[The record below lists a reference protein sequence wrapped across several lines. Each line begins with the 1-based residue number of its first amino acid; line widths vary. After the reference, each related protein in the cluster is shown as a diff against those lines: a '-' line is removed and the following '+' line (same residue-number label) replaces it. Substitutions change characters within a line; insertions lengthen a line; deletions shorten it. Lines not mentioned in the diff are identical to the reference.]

1 MIRLTNFRFPN
12 FVRSLTGAKR
22 AGTPQVYVPRSDTPH
37 SGASRRVLAVS
48 AIVTGLALAVAG
60 LVSLPDSARAEP
72 VATFSLSEQD
82 RADLLRI
89 EEYFNSFETLRARF
103 QQYAVESGTSTGN
116 IYLRRPGRLRV
127 EYDPPVPVVIV
138 ADGILVSYYD
148 KDLDQVDQLPLKSS
162 PVWFLLENKVEFD
175 EHVTI
180 TAIERDA
187 SSLRVSMYQTD
198 DPDVGKVTLIFT
210 DNPLELRQW
219 TVIDAQG
226 TEVRVGLE
234 QVALGGAL
242 ANELFATPVP
252 RSRYE

>member
-1 MIRLTNFRFPN
+1 MIRLMNLRFPN
-12 FVRSLTGAKR
+12 FARSLQSVTR
-22 AGTPQVYVPRSDTPH
+22 AGTLHDRTRPVAH
-37 SGASRRVLAVS
+37 RRVLAIS
-48 AIVTGLALAVAG
+48 AIVAGLALAVAG
-60 LVSLPDSARAEP
+60 LVSLPGSARAEP

-82 RADLLRI
+82 RADLVRI

>member
-1 MIRLTNFRFPN
+1 MTRATSFHFPN
-12 FVRSLTGAKR
+12 EGGS
-22 AGTPQVYVPRSDTPH
+22 
-37 SGASRRVLAVS
+37 S
-48 AIVTGLALAVAG
+48 AIRADRRRFLAVATMVAALLLAAAG
-60 LVSLPDSARAEP
+60 FVAMPSGARAEP
-72 VATFSLSEQD
+72 VATFGLTEQD

-89 EEYFNSFETLRARF
+89 EEYFNSFDTLRARF
-103 QQYAVESGTSTGN
+103 QQYAVESGTATGN

-162 PVWFLLENKVEFD
+162 PVWFLLEERVQFD
-175 EHVTI
+175 DHVTL
-180 TAIERDA
+180 TAIQRDA

-198 DPDVGKVTLIFT
+198 EPDAGQVTLIFT

>member
-1 MIRLTNFRFPN
+1 MTRATIY
-12 FVRSLTGAKR
+12 RSQNSDRPTATR
-22 AGTPQVYVPRSDTPH
+22 AAG
-37 SGASRRVLAVS
+37 RRR
-48 AIVTGLALAVAG
+48 ILAVAAMLAG
-60 LVSLPDSARAEP
+60 LLLTAACLVSMPGAVRAEP
-72 VATFSLSEQD
+72 VATFGLTEQD

-89 EEYFNSFETLRARF
+89 EEYFNSFDTLRARF
-103 QQYAVESGTSTGN
+103 QQYAIESGTASGN

-162 PVWFLLENKVEFD
+162 PVWFLLEEKVAFD
-175 EHVTI
+175 DHVTI
-180 TAIERDA
+180 TAIQRDA
-187 SSLRVSMYQTD
+187 GSLRVTMYQTD
-198 DPDVGKVTLIFT
+198 EADAGQVTLIFT

-252 RSRYE
+252 RTRYE

>member
-1 MIRLTNFRFPN
+1 MIRLTSFRFPN
-12 FVRSLTGAKR
+12 FARLIHGPMHRAATHGGA
-22 AGTPQVYVPRSDTPH
+22 P
-37 SGASRRVLAVS
+37 RRVLAMSV
-48 AIVTGLALAVAG
+48 ILVGLLLAVAG
-60 LVSLPDSARAEP
+60 LVALPGAARAEP
-72 VATFSLSEQD
+72 TATFGLSEQD
-82 RADLLRI
+82 RADLVRI

-103 QQYAVESGTSTGN
+103 QQYAVESGTATGN

-127 EYDPPVPVVIV
+127 EYDPPVPVLIV

-162 PVWFLLENKVEFD
+162 PVWFLLEQKVEFD

-187 SSLRVSMYQTD
+187 SSLRVSMYQTED
-198 DPDVGKVTLIFT
+198 ADAGKVTLIFT

>member
-1 MIRLTNFRFPN
+1 MIRLTSFRFPN
-12 FVRSLTGAKR
+12 FARSLREPQRGSTQHGAPR
-22 AGTPQVYVPRSDTPH
+22 AGAR
-37 SGASRRVLAVS
+37 RRVLAAS
-48 AIVTGLALAVAG
+48 AIVAGLALAVAG
-60 LVSLPDSARAEP
+60 LVSLPGAARAEP
-72 VATFSLSEQD
+72 TATFSLSEQD
-82 RADLLRI
+82 RADLVRI
-89 EEYFNSFETLRARF
+89 EQYFNSFQTLRARF
-103 QQYAVESGTSTGN
+103 QQYAVDSGTSTGN

-162 PVWFLLENKVEFD
+162 PVWFLLEKNVEFD

-187 SSLRVSMYQTD
+187 SSLRVSMHQTD
-198 DPDVGKVTLIFT
+198 DPDVGRVTLIFT

>member
-1 MIRLTNFRFPN
+1 MTRATSLRFPN
-12 FVRSLTGAKR
+12 FIRAIAAAFLLTA
-22 AGTPQVYVPRSDTPH
+22 
-37 SGASRRVLAVS
+37 
-48 AIVTGLALAVAG
+48 AG
-60 LVSLPDSARAEP
+60 LLAMTQATRAEP
-72 VATFSLSEQD
+72 VATFGLTDQD

-89 EEYFNSFETLRARF
+89 EEYFNSFDTLRARF

-162 PVWFLLENKVEFD
+162 PVWFLLENRVEFD
-175 EHVTI
+175 EHVTV
-180 TAIERDA
+180 TGIERDA
-187 SSLRVSMYQTD
+187 GSLRVSMYQTD
-198 DPDVGKVTLIFT
+198 DADAGKVTLIFT

>member
-1 MIRLTNFRFPN
+1 MIRLMNLRFPN
-12 FVRSLTGAKR
+12 FARSLQSVTR
-22 AGTPQVYVPRSDTPH
+22 AGTLHDRTRPVAH
-37 SGASRRVLAVS
+37 RRVLAIS
-48 AIVTGLALAVAG
+48 AIVAGLALAVAG

-198 DPDVGKVTLIFT
+198 DPDVGRVTLIFT

>member
-1 MIRLTNFRFPN
+1 MTQSHRPIGPGSVLRIGRRL
-12 FVRSLTGAKR
+12 VLAAAAVLLACGLA
-22 AGTPQVYVPRSDTPH
+22 AIAVP
-37 SGASRRVLAVS
+37 GASR
-48 AIVTGLALAVAG
+48 
-60 LVSLPDSARAEP
+60 AEP
-72 VATFSLSEQD
+72 LAAFTLTEQD

-89 EEYFNSFETLRARF
+89 EEYLNSFTTLRARF
-103 QQYAVESGTSTGN
+103 QQYAVDSGTSTGN
-116 IYLRRPGRLRV
+116 IYLRRPGKMRV
-127 EYDPPVPVVIV
+127 EYDPPVPVLIV

-148 KDLDQVDQLPLKSS
+148 KDLDQVDQLPLKAS

-175 EHVTI
+175 EHVTV
-180 TAIERDA
+180 TGIERDA
-187 SSLRVSMYQTD
+187 GSLRDSMYQTD
-198 DPDVGKVTLIFT
+198 DQDAGQVTLIFT